1 MERLNRLYLVRHG
14 QVVGHERLPAN
25 GHTDVDITEIGML
38 QMENLAG
45 RLRLNEIKVIYSSD
59 LQRTK
64 KGAGIIGRHHDAP
77 HRIIPEFRELCFGD
91 WEGLDLEDIIQRYP
105 GETEKRRQDI
115 VDYRPPGRGESM
127 RDLSQRVIPRLKAML
142 EEEAGNDILLV
153 AHGGVNR
160 VILCSALGIDLANI
174 FNIQQD
180 YGCLNIIDYFPDH
193 ALVRLING

>member
-38 QMENLAG
+38 QMEHLAG
-45 RLRLNEIKVIYSSD
+45 RLRHNDIDVIYSSD

-91 WEGLDLEDIIQRYP
+91 WEGLDLEVIMQEYP
-105 GETEKRRQDI
+105 DEMEKRRQDI
-115 VDYRPPGRGESM
+115 ADYRPPGNGESM
-127 RDLSQRVIPRLKAML
+127 RDLSERVMPRLMSML
-142 EEEAGNDILLV
+142 NEEEGKDILLV

-160 VILCSALGIDLANI
+160 VILCSALRIDLINI

>member
-25 GHTDVDITEIGML
+25 GHTDVDITEIGIL
-38 QMENLAG
+38 QMEHLAG
-45 RLRLNEIKVIYSSD
+45 RLRHSDIDLIYSSD

-91 WEGLDLEDIIQRYP
+91 WEGLDLEDIMQEYP
-105 GETEKRRQDI
+105 GEMEKRRQDI
-115 VDYRPPGRGESM
+115 VDYRPPGNGESM
-127 RDLSQRVIPRLKAML
+127 RDLSLRVMPRLMKML
-142 EEEAGNDILLV
+142 RDEAGKDILLV

>member
-1 MERLNRLYLVRHG
+1 MERVNRLYLVRHG

-38 QMENLAG
+38 QMEHLAG
-45 RLRLNEIKVIYSSD
+45 RLRLIEIDAIYSSD

-77 HRIIPEFRELCFGD
+77 HRVIPEFRELCFGD
-91 WEGLDLEDIIQRYP
+91 WEGLDMEDIMQGYP
-105 GETEKRRQDI
+105 GELERRRQDI
-115 VDYRPPGRGESM
+115 AGYRPPKGESM
-127 RDLSQRVIPRLKAML
+127 RDLSERVMPRLMDML
-142 EEEAGNDILLV
+142 QEEAGKDILLV

-160 VILCSALGIDLANI
+160 VILCNALGIDLANI
-174 FNIQQD
+174 FSIQQD

-193 ALVRLING
+193 TLVRLING

>member
-38 QMENLAG
+38 QMEHLAG
-45 RLRLNEIKVIYSSD
+45 RLRLIDINVIYSSD

-91 WEGLDLEDIIQRYP
+91 WEGLDLEDIMQEYP
-105 GETEKRRQDI
+105 GEMEKRGQDI
-115 VDYRPPGRGESM
+115 ADHRPPGNGESI
-127 RDLSQRVIPRLKAML
+127 RDLSQRVIPRLMAML
-142 EEEAGNDILLV
+142 KEEAGKDILLV

-180 YGCLNIIDYFPDH
+180 YGCLNIIDYFADH

>member
-1 MERLNRLYLVRHG
+1 MERVNRLYLVRHG

-38 QMENLAG
+38 QMEHLAG
-45 RLRLNEIKVIYSSD
+45 RLRLIEIDAIYSSD

-77 HRIIPEFRELCFGD
+77 HRVIPEFRELCFGD
-91 WEGLDLEDIIQRYP
+91 WEGLAMDEIMQGYP
-105 GETEKRRQDI
+105 GELERRRQDI
-115 VDYRPPGRGESM
+115 AGYRPPGKGESM
-127 RDLSQRVIPRLKAML
+127 RDLSERVMPRLTDML
-142 EEEAGNDILLV
+142 REEVGRDILLV

-160 VILCSALGIDLANI
+160 VILCNALGIDLANI
-174 FNIQQD
+174 FSIQQD

-193 ALVRLING
+193 TLVRLING

>member
-1 MERLNRLYLVRHG
+1 MERVNRLYLVRHG

-25 GHTDVDITEIGML
+25 GHTDVDITEIGIL
-38 QMENLAG
+38 QMEHLAG
-45 RLRLNEIKVIYSSD
+45 RLRHSEINVIYSSD

-77 HRIIPEFRELCFGD
+77 YRIIPEFRELCFGD
-91 WEGLDLEDIIQRYP
+91 WEGLDLEDIIQQFP
-105 GETEKRRQDI
+105 GETERRRQDI
-115 VDYRPPGRGESM
+115 VDYRPPGNGESM
-127 RDLSQRVIPRLKAML
+127 RDLSQRVLPHLKAML
-142 EEEAGNDILLV
+142 ADEAGKDILLV

-174 FNIQQD
+174 FSIQQD

>member
-25 GHTDVDITEIGML
+25 GHTDVDITEIGVL
-38 QMENLAG
+38 QMEHLAG
-45 RLRLNEIKVIYSSD
+45 RLRLMEIKAIYSSD
-59 LQRTK
+59 LQRTR

-77 HRIIPEFRELCFGD
+77 HRIIREFRELCFGN
-91 WEGLDLEDIIQRYP
+91 WEGLTMEEITQAYP
-105 GETEKRRQDI
+105 GELERRTRDI
-115 VDYRPPGRGESM
+115 ADYRPPGNGESM
-127 RDLSQRVIPRLKAML
+127 RDLSGRVMPRLRHML
-142 EEEAGNDILLV
+142 EEERGRDILLV

-160 VILCSALGIDLANI
+160 VILCSALGIDLSNI

-180 YGCLNIIDYFPDH
+180 YGCLNIIDYFSDH

>member
-1 MERLNRLYLVRHG
+1 MERVNRLYLVRHG

-38 QMENLAG
+38 QMEHLAG

>member
-1 MERLNRLYLVRHG
+1 MERINRLYLVRHG
-14 QVVGHERLPAN
+14 QIVGHERFPAN

-38 QMENLAG
+38 QMEHLAV
-45 RLRLNEIKVIYSSD
+45 RLRHSEINVVYSSD

-77 HRIIPEFRELCFGD
+77 HRAVPEFRELFFGS
-91 WEGLDLEDIIQRYP
+91 WEGLTMEEIARDFP
-105 GETEKRRQDI
+105 GELDQRKKGI
-115 VDYRPPGRGESM
+115 AGHRPPGNGESV
-127 RDLSQRVIPRLKAML
+127 RDLSERVMPRLMEML
-142 EEEAGNDILLV
+142 KMETGKNILMV

-160 VILCSALGIDLANI
+160 IILCQALGIDLSKV

-193 ALVRLING
+193 TLVRLVNG

>member
-14 QVVGHERLPAN
+14 QVIGHERFPAN

-38 QMENLAG
+38 QMEHLAG
-45 RLRLNEIKVIYSSD
+45 RLRLIEINAIYSSD

-77 HRIIPEFRELCFGD
+77 HRVVPEFRELFFGD
-91 WEGLDLEDIIQRYP
+91 WEGLVMEEITQEYP
-105 GETEKRRQDI
+105 GEIERRKQDI
-115 VDYRPPGRGESM
+115 TDYRPPGNGESM
-127 RDLSQRVIPRLKAML
+127 RDLSDRVIPRLMDML
-142 EEEAGNDILLV
+142 RDEEGKDILLV

-160 VILCSALGIDLANI
+160 VILCNALGIDLANI

>member
-14 QVVGHERLPAN
+14 QVIGHERFPAN
-25 GHTDVDITEIGML
+25 GHTDVDITEIGLL
-38 QMENLAG
+38 QMEHLAG

-91 WEGLDLEDIIQRYP
+91 WEGLDLEDIIMRYP

-115 VDYRPPGRGESM
+115 VDYRPPGKGESM

-160 VILCSALGIDLANI
+160 VILSSALGIDLANI

-193 ALVRLING
+193 ALVRLLNG

>member
-1 MERLNRLYLVRHG
+1 MERLNRLYLARHG

-38 QMENLAG
+38 QMEHLAG
-45 RLRLNEIKVIYSSD
+45 RLRLIEINVIYSSD

-91 WEGLDLEDIIQRYP
+91 WEGLTMEEIAQDYP
-105 GETEKRRQDI
+105 GELERRRQDI
-115 VDYRPPGRGESM
+115 ADYRPPGNGESM
-127 RDLSQRVIPRLKAML
+127 RDLSERVLPRLRDML
-142 EEEAGNDILLV
+142 KEEEGKDILLV

-160 VILCSALGIDLANI
+160 VILCNALGIELVNI

>member
-38 QMENLAG
+38 QMEHLAG

-142 EEEAGNDILLV
+142 EEEVGNDILLV

>member
-1 MERLNRLYLVRHG
+1 MERLNRLYLARHG

-38 QMENLAG
+38 QMEHLAG
-45 RLRLNEIKVIYSSD
+45 RLRLIEINVIYSSD

-91 WEGLDLEDIIQRYP
+91 WEGLTMEEIAQDYP
-105 GETEKRRQDI
+105 GELERRRQDI
-115 VDYRPPGRGESM
+115 ADYRPPGNGESM
-127 RDLSQRVIPRLKAML
+127 RDLSERVLPRLRDML
-142 EEEAGNDILLV
+142 KEEKGKDILLV

-160 VILCSALGIDLANI
+160 VILCNALGIELVNI

>member
-25 GHTDVDITEIGML
+25 GHTDVDITEMGML
-38 QMENLAG
+38 QMEHLAG
-45 RLRLNEIKVIYSSD
+45 RLRLTDIKAIYSSD

-64 KGAGIIGRHHDAP
+64 KGAGIIGRNHDAP
-77 HRIIPEFRELCFGD
+77 YRIIPEFRELCFGD
-91 WEGLDLEDIIQRYP
+91 WEGLDLEDIMNQYP
-105 GETEKRRQDI
+105 GEMEKRRQEI
-115 VDYRPPGRGESM
+115 VDYHPPGNGESM
-127 RDLSQRVIPRLKAML
+127 RDLSLRIMPRLMTML
-142 EEEAGNDILLV
+142 KDEAGKDILLV

-174 FNIQQD
+174 FSIQQD
-180 YGCLNIIDYFPDH
+180 YGCLNIIDYFADH